1 MYYAGIDVGSL
12 TAQAVVIN
20 NNGITAFKSIRVKP
34 NPIDSAETVLQMLLS
49 DVDLARDRINF
60 CVSTGYGREQ
70 VQAKGLAQD
79 NVSEISCHGMGAAWL
94 LPEVRTVIDIGG
106 QDAKVIKV
114 GPGGDL
120 QDFVMN
126 DKCAAGTGRFL
137 EVQVRTLGLTLDEL
151 GPISLSARNT
161 LELSNRC
168 SIFCE
173 TEVLHYMQRGY
184 SKADIAAGV
193 NRAMS
198 ERVAALV
205 RRVGVEKE
213 VTMSGGVA
221 KNVAV
226 RAELERQLNIK
237 LLSYSADSQIVGAL
251 GAALLAKRMG
261 GAR

>member
-1 MYYAGIDVGSL
+1 MYFAGIDVGSL

-20 NNGITAFKSIRVKP
+20 DKGIKSFKSIGVKP
-34 NPIDSAETVLQMLLS
+34 NPVDSAQTVIEMLLS
-49 DVDLARDRINF
+49 EDRLSWNDIKF

-70 VQAKGLAQD
+70 VQARGLAQD
-79 NVSEISCHGMGAAWL
+79 NMSEISCHGLGAFWIC
-94 LPEVRTVIDIGG
+94 PEVRTVVDIGG
-106 QDAKVIKV
+106 QDAKVIRIGANGELV
-114 GPGGDL
+114 
-120 QDFVMN
+120 DFVMN

-137 EVQVRTLGLTLDEL
+137 EVQARTLGLALDEL
-151 GPISLSARNT
+151 GVIALSSRNA

-173 TEVLHYMQRGY
+173 TEVLHYLQRGH

-193 NRAMS
+193 NRAMA

-205 RRVGVEKE
+205 RRVGMENE

-226 RAELERQLNIK
+226 RAELERILNIK
-237 LLSYSADSQIVGAL
+237 LVRYGVDSQIVGAL
-251 GAALLAKRMG
+251 GAALIAKRMG
-261 GAR
+261 G